1 LTGKREDR
9 QYLEDILDAIGRLEE
24 FVRGVK
30 VQAFRANDEKIWAVA
45 KGLEII
51 GEATKGLSASVRHRR
66 PDVPWR
72 EIAGMRDV
80 LVHHYFKMDVER
92 LWLAV
97 EVHLPVLRE
106 AASQLLGALDEEQE
120 ERRG

>member
-1 LTGKREDR
+1 M
-9 QYLEDILDAIGRLEE
+9 E
-24 FVRGVK
+24 F
-30 VQAFRANDEKIWAVA
+30 QAFRADDEKIWAVA

-51 GEATKGLSASVRHRR
+51 GEAAKGLSAPVRHRR
-66 PDVPWR
+66 PEVPWR

-92 LWLAV
+92 LWLTA

-106 AASQLLGALDEEQE
+106 AAMQLLQALDEEQE